1 MYKWSYQVISLIFL
15 PIHNILQNTY
25 CLNAMHVTFIYCI
38 AYCYI
43 HVLWNKKSVLQLLF
57 VHTLEISSFS
67 SFYAEC
73 NTGKV
78 SANLRPLIYNRPSTA
93 REGSKLTIIIATDV
107 LISTRLVKP
116 WHVCYHMLS
125 KLWVLHKSGDL
136 GISERINYGILTFLL
151 RFIYLPA
158 WFFSILLVKWLNPS
172 SNNM

>member
-1 MYKWSYQVISLIFL
+1 MRLLSIAL
-15 PIHNILQNTY
+15 PI
-25 CLNAMHVTFIYCI
+25 AIYYEIKSLFYNFYLSTHWKFHHI
-38 AYCYI
+38 AY
-43 HVLWNKKSVLQLLF
+43 
-57 VHTLEISSFS
+57 
-67 SFYAEC
+67 YAEC

-93 REGSKLTIIIATDV
+93 REGSKLTIIIATDI

-116 WHVCYHMLS
+116 WHVCYMYHMLS
-125 KLWVLHKSGDL
+125 ELWVLHKSGDL
-136 GISERINYGILTFLL
+136 GIFERINYGILTFLL